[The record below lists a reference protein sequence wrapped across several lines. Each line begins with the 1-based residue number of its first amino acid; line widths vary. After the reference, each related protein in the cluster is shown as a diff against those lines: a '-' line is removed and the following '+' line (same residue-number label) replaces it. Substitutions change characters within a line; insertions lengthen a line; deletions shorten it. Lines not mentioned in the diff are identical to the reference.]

1 MLLAAA
7 SHLRLAEGAG
17 QNVAAVELSDAIFQV
32 PFVISDEG
40 KMRVRCVA
48 SSESTEVA
56 SVQVEDGVATETT
69 IHARFGP
76 AHLVPFLDR
85 QPDRLESWRK
95 LCEADQQ
102 PEQDV
107 NQLYS
112 SFTERGLSY
121 GVSFQT
127 LTSTACFTELGA
139 LARLQD
145 PCKVECASWEKS
157 LQLLHPAQLD
167 GALQLLVELAARG
180 AKSTYLPF
188 AVRRTTIAAQ
198 CPSGDL
204 WAAVRVQD
212 TQRISCERER
222 CLLMS

>member
-1 MLLAAA
+1 
-7 SHLRLAEGAG
+7 
-17 QNVAAVELSDAIFQV
+17 
-32 PFVISDEG
+32 
-40 KMRVRCVA
+40 MRVRCVA
-48 SSESTEVA
+48 SSESTEEA

-69 IHARFGP
+69 IHARFGT

-95 LCEADQQ
+95 LCEADKQ

-167 GALQLLVELAARG
+167 GALLVELAARG
-180 AKSTYLPF
+180 EKSTYLPF

-198 CPSGDL
+198 CTSGDL
-204 WAAVRVQD
+204 WAAVRVQERSEASLLAD
-212 TQRISCERER
+212 VEIFNSDGQLAARLEGASC
-222 CLLMS
+222 